1 MSKIDLKVKITKEE
15 FEQIQ
20 QKMLSNGVYWDFSG
34 NIEQDYHESFK
45 FLYYRAKSNTLQYGI
60 YEHNFEIDG
69 AKEVNSSDFI
79 SRIIQ

>member
-20 QKMLSNGVYWDFSG
+20 QKMLSSGVYWDNSG
-34 NIEQDYHESFK
+34 NIKRDYHESFK

-60 YEHNFEIDG
+60 YEYNFYTDN
-69 AKEVNSSDFI
+69 AKEVNSHDFI
-79 SRIIQ
+79 LRVIK